1 MSNGSERPAVAEI
14 LVIGIGN
21 PDRGDDAIGLAV
33 AKALTA
39 AAGPGVRVTGHRG
52 DAADLVDR
60 LAGAAAAVLVDA
72 AVSDAAPG
80 SFRRIDVHRE
90 ALPASWFTGSTHGL
104 GLAAAI
110 ELARA
115 LGSLP
120 QRCVVYAVEAKT
132 FEHGATISEAVLAAI
147 PAVTAAIVRDIARFR
162 AESAQPEAAG
172 LHA

>member
-1 MSNGSERPAVAEI
+1 MDDI

-33 AKALTA
+33 ARAVRA
-39 AAGPGVRVTGHRG
+39 SAGPDVTVLEERG
-52 DAADLVDR
+52 NAADLVDR

-80 SFRRIDVHRE
+80 TFKRLDVRHE

-110 ELARA
+110 ELAQA

-120 QRCVVYAVEAKT
+120 ASCVVYAVEGAS
-132 FEHGATISEAVLAAI
+132 FDHGAGISEPLLAAI
-147 PAVTAAIVRDIARFR
+147 PGVRDAILRDL
-162 AESAQPEAAG
+162 AQLQAA
-172 LHA
+172 LRQHA

>member
-1 MSNGSERPAVAEI
+1 MDDI

-33 AKALTA
+33 ARELQRLAP
-39 AAGPGVRVTGHRG
+39 PGATVIEQRG

-60 LAGAAAAVLVDA
+60 LAGAAAAILIDA

-80 SFRRIDVHRE
+80 TFRRIDVQRD
-90 ALPASWFTGSTHGL
+90 ALPATWFAGSTHGL
-104 GLAAAI
+104 GLATAL

-120 QRCVVYAVEAKT
+120 ANCVVYAVEGAS
-132 FEHGATISEAVLAAI
+132 FEHGAALSEGARAAI
-147 PAVTAAIVRDIARFR
+147 PAVAEAILRDITQFR
-162 AESAQPEAAG
+162 AELSQ
-172 LHA
+172 HA